1 MLPKSIKYPFNFH
14 RHNRCSPFSEKF
26 IKNGYIESSIWEKF
40 INEKIN
46 EKRD

>member
-26 IKNGYIESSIWEKF
+26 IKNGYIGSSIWEKF